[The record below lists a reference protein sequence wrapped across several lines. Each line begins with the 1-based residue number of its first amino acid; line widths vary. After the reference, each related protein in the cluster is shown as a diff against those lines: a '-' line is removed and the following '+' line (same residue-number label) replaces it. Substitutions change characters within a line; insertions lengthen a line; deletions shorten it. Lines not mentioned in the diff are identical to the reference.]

1 MTRTVYLI
9 RHAMPDI
16 PLGER
21 WCVGGR
27 MDLPLNEIGRLQAA
41 LLPFMPELQRLSAVF
56 CSPLAR
62 ARETAL
68 PLCPAPREIPGLA
81 EQDMG
86 VWDGLS
92 FREIRERFPALYAA
106 READLSVV
114 PEGAETL
121 EAVRERMLKALRRC
135 LAESEGDIAVVSHR
149 TAISTLIGHRELLTH
164 ATVSVLHWDRDRF
177 SASEIGLRPSPPM
190 NDRVCLALLA
200 ASGADRDRIAHCRA
214 VADLADTLCRAL
226 EERGIP
232 MEEKAVHRAA
242 LLHDIAKGRPE
253 HAALGGTWLRELG
266 HPKLAEIVRQHT
278 EPDGV
283 ALNEATLVFY
293 ADKVMRG
300 DKRSTVEE
308 RFAASLEKCKTP
320 EALAAHAR
328 RLEATEAVQRQIISL
343 LGEEFLQQEGIL

>member
-1 MTRTVYLI
+1 MSRTMYLI

-27 MDLPLNEIGRLQAA
+27 TDLPLNDIGRLQAA
-41 LLPFMPELQRLSAVF
+41 LLPFAPELQGLNAVF
-56 CSPLAR
+56 CSPLSR
-62 ARETAL
+62 AVETAR
-68 PLCPAPREIPGLA
+68 PLCAQPRVMPGLE

-86 VWDGLS
+86 VWDGLP
-92 FREIRERFPALYAA
+92 FREIKERFPDLYAA
-106 READLSVV
+106 READLSIV

-164 ATVSVLHWDRDRF
+164 ATFSVLHWDGDRF
-177 SASEIGLRPSPPM
+177 TVGEIGLLPKAPL
-190 NDRVCLALLA
+190 NDRVCLALLQA
-200 ASGADRDRIAHCRA
+200 AGADKDRIDHCRA
-214 VADLADTLCRAL
+214 VAKLSDELCRAL
-226 EERGIP
+226 CERGLSL
-232 MEEKAVHRAA
+232 EDKAVHRAA
-242 LLHDIAKGRPE
+242 LLHDIAKGQPE
-253 HAALGGTWLRELG
+253 HAALGAVWLRELG

-278 EPDGV
+278 EADGA
-283 ALNEATLVFY
+283 ALNEAALVFY

-300 DKRSTVEE
+300 DKRSTLDE
-308 RFAASLEKCKTP
+308 RFGASLEKCRTP

-328 RLEATEAVQRQIISL
+328 RRELAEEVQKQIISL
-343 LGEEFLQQEGIL
+343 LGEEFLKQEGIL